1 MNETIRLIEERKSLR
16 RYTDR
21 EIPEEVLNQVIH
33 SAMRAPTAGN
43 MMMYSIIVV
52 KDQEIKETLSET
64 CDHQPFIAK
73 APVLLLFL
81 ADLEKWHRYFLL
93 SDVLEYEKKREGQ
106 YEFPTMA
113 DLMLGISDALIAAQ
127 TAVITAESLGLG
139 SCYIGDIMENYEIHR
154 DLLNLPKR
162 SFPIGLLTLGY
173 ADNGLAQ
180 KKRERFEPKYIVGQ
194 DRYQVLEDCEIMEM
208 FKDREGLFKENNPYK
223 AENYAQM
230 FYGRKCG
237 SDFMKEMNR
246 SIGEMLKNWTY

>member
-1 MNETIRLIEERKSLR
+1 MNETIRLIEDRKSLR
-16 RYTDR
+16 RYADR
-21 EIPEEVLNQVIH
+21 EIPEKLLNQVIH

-43 MMMYSIIVV
+43 MMMYSIIVI
-52 KDQEIKETLSET
+52 KDQDIKNTLSET

-81 ADLEKWHRYFLL
+81 ADVEKWHRYFLL
-93 SDVLEYEKKREGQ
+93 SDVLEYEKKRAGQ

-139 SCYIGDIMENYEIHR
+139 TCYIGDIMENYEIHSK
-154 DLLNLPKR
+154 LLNLPKR

-173 ADNGLAQ
+173 PVDGLAQ
-180 KKRERFEPKYIVGQ
+180 KKTDRFDPAYIVSQ
-194 DRYQVLEDCEIMEM
+194 DRYQVLEDHEILKM
-208 FKDREGLFKENNPYK
+208 FKDREGLFKEDNPYK
-223 AENYAQM
+223 AQNYAQM

-237 SDFMKEMNR
+237 SDFMMEMNR